1 MREDEAAKRPQVTRN
16 QRRKLAKMQNAED
29 SAGGNEASGSEKKGE
44 EPKKQPITE
53 KNPAKKAKKKG
64 KK

>member
-1 MREDEAAKRPQVTRN
+1 MREEEAAKRPQVTRN

-29 SAGGNEASGSEKKGE
+29 PAGGNEASGSVKKG

-53 KNPAKKAKKKG
+53 ENPANKAKKKW